1 MKEKSM
7 RFSIPR
13 ALLQLAAAM
22 PFVLVSVDGFAQAY
36 PSRLV
41 RIIVAGSA
49 GSSMDTS
56 ARALADPMSKSW
68 GVPVIVDVRPGAN
81 SVIGADA
88 VAKSAPDGYTLLYAF
103 TPFVQAPNLTAKMP
117 YDTIT
122 SFTPVAQATVN
133 PLWFAISAEVPATS
147 VKEFVAVAKASPGK
161 YSYGSPGQGSTPHL
175 FGHVLSQR
183 NGLDLLHV
191 PHKGIPPAVLD
202 VVAGRLSGI
211 FASYSDVGRQ
221 AQAGKLR
228 ILATTGTS
236 RSRLTP
242 EIPTMQEAG
251 FAGFDA
257 VGFGGFLAPAGTP
270 RPVVER
276 ISKTVNETVAM
287 PDVGE
292 RLASFGLEPVS
303 STPESFGALLRTQLD
318 VWKQVMVAAGVKAE

>member
-1 MKEKSM
+1 M
-7 RFSIPR
+7 RST
-13 ALLQLAAAM
+13 ALLLAMAIAAPLSAAA
-22 PFVLVSVDGFAQAY
+22 PDALAQAPAAQAF
-36 PSRLV
+36 PSKVV

-56 ARALADPMSKSW
+56 ARALSEPMSRSW
-68 GVPVIVDVRPGAN
+68 GVPVIIDVRPGAN

-88 VAKSAPDGYTLLYAF
+88 VAKSAPDGYTLLYVF
-103 TPFVQAPNLTAKMP
+103 TPFVQAPHLTAKMP
-117 YDTIT
+117 YDTLT
-122 SFTPVAQATVN
+122 SFAPVAQATVN
-133 PLWFAISAEVPATS
+133 PLWFAINAEIPAS
-147 VKEFVAVAKASPGK
+147 NLREFVALAKASPGK
-161 YSYGSPGQGSTPHL
+161 YAYGSPGQGSTPHL
-175 FGHVLSQR
+175 FGYVLAQR
-183 NGLDLLHV
+183 NGLDMLHV

-228 ILATTGTS
+228 IVGMTGTA
-236 RSRLTP
+236 RSKLTP
-242 EIPTMQEAG
+242 DIPTMQEAG

-276 ISKTVNETVAM
+276 IAKTVNETVAM

-292 RLASFGLEPVS
+292 RLASFGLDPVS
-303 STPESFGALLRTQLD
+303 STPESFAALLRSQLE
-318 VWKQVMVAAGVKAE
+318 VWKQIMASAGVKPE